1 MPGTARGHRG
11 RDKTLQGTR
20 GCGVARDSPTANAAT
35 RENREVDA
43 RHASRT
49 RVRQDD
55 LGGDEMF
62 FHMTS
67 ETSQSGPRPVP
78 HGQPDQTEGRKNRL
92 VLVVDDF
99 EDNRSMYAAYLT
111 YSGYDVLEAADGREA
126 VEVASLKLPDV
137 IVMDLS
143 LPVMDGWEA
152 TRRLKADERTRHIPI
167 IVLTGH
173 AVAGQ
178 ARDARKAGCDA
189 FLAKPCLPE
198 MLVEKVQELLQR
210 Q

>member
-1 MPGTARGHRG
+1 MNS
-11 RDKTLQGTR
+11 Q
-20 GCGVARDSPTANAAT
+20 
-35 RENREVDA
+35 
-43 RHASRT
+43 
-49 RVRQDD
+49 
-55 LGGDEMF
+55 
-62 FHMTS
+62 
-67 ETSQSGPRPVP
+67 TSQSGPRPVP
-78 HGQPDQTEGRKNRL
+78 QGQPEQTEGRKNHV

-99 EDNRSMYAAYLT
+99 DDNRSMYAAYLT

-126 VEVASLKLPDV
+126 VEVAGRNMPDV

-173 AVAGQ
+173 AAAGQ
-178 ARDARKAGCDA
+178 AQDLRKAGCDA
-189 FLAKPCLPE
+189 FLAKPCMPE

>member
-1 MPGTARGHRG
+1 MTSQTSHG
-11 RDKTLQGTR
+11 
-20 GCGVARDSPTANAAT
+20 
-35 RENREVDA
+35 
-43 RHASRT
+43 ASRPIP
-49 RVRQDD
+49 Q
-55 LGGDEMF
+55 GEPNQA
-62 FHMTS
+62 
-67 ETSQSGPRPVP
+67 E
-78 HGQPDQTEGRKNRL
+78 ERKNRL

-99 EDNRSMYAAYLT
+99 DDNRSMYAVYLT
-111 YSGYDVLEAADGREA
+111 YSGYDVVEAADGQEA
-126 VEVASLKLPDV
+126 VETAGVRMPDL

-152 TRRLKADERTRHIPI
+152 TRRLKASERTRHIPI

-178 ARDARKAGCDA
+178 ARDVRKAGADA